1 VNIVNR
7 WHQLAVN
14 KIEFYCT
21 LHGYP
26 IHFVFG
32 IIQQQIQQGIIGLQI
47 AALKLKQHNPG

>member
-1 VNIVNR
+1 M
-7 WHQLAVN
+7 APTCN
-14 KIEFYCT
+14 KQNCT

-32 IIQQQIQQGIIGLQI
+32 IIQQQIQQGIIGVQI